1 MPSSDAVVSVA
12 QLREAARLLVEEAGL
27 RDAAAAIGL
36 SFSGLRTF
44 LGGTSPHP
52 RTLQKLRAWYAL
64 GDHPERERTQAALM
78 LLLGHLPEETRSLVI
93 HELAQRVEHESRA
106 AKVEVP
112 NWASDVLRRP

>member
-1 MPSSDAVVSVA
+1 MPPPDVVVSVA
-12 QLREAARLLVEEAGL
+12 QLREAARLFAEEVGL

-64 GDHPERERTQAALM
+64 GNHPERERTQAALT
-78 LLLGHLPEETRSLVI
+78 LLLGHLPEDKRSIVI
-93 HELAQRVEHESRA
+93 HELAQRVEHESKA
-106 AKVEVP
+106 ARVDVP
-112 NWASDVLRRP
+112 SWASDVLHRP